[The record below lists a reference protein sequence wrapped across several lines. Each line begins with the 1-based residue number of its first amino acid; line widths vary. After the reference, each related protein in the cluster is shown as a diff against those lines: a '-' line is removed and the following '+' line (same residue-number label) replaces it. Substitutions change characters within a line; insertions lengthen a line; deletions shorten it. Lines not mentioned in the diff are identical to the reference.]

1 MLKRLTMVSV
11 VVAAFVLGYLVS
23 ARQAAV
29 EGQAA
34 PGAGFAAVPG
44 AVGAMDL
51 TGPYDVVKGWPKDLS
66 TLPGNEKWTWGA
78 GEGVVAES
86 RRTLRFQLA
95 RTTSSYAN

>member
-1 MLKRLTMVSV
+1 MLKRLAMVSI
-11 VVAAFVLGYLVS
+11 VVAAFALGYLVS

-44 AVGAMDL
+44 AVGSMDL

-78 GEGVVAES
+78 GRQRDAPE
-86 RRTLRFQLA
+86 LF
-95 RTTSSYAN
+95 